1 MNDSINSHWL
11 MRTSSLVSRSK
22 YHMRMYASISR
33 VEPKRLF
40 VSPAPRATPRI
51 RPDWR
56 SRKLTSRSPSPSG
69 KVRRTIASD
78 SLSGI
83 HFVGASTDRDEHASG
98 FARRNLQFV
107 TYHTVRAESIENR
120 DQALFFRSKYCRNSS
135 RRFPS
140 LLKSNIQLSIK
151 QRFEECPAT
160 SKRCLWCSRVR

>member
-1 MNDSINSHWL
+1 

-22 YHMRMYASISR
+22 YQIRIYASISR

-40 VSPAPRATPRI
+40 GSRAPRATPRT

-83 HFVGASTDRDEHASG
+83 HFVGAPTDRDEHASR
-98 FARRNLQFV
+98 FARRNFEFV
-107 TYHTVRAESIENR
+107 TYHTPRVESIENR
-120 DQALFFRSKYCRNSS
+120 RQSLFSGANIAFFFRRTG
-135 RRFPS
+135 S
-140 LLKSNIQLSIK
+140 LHVIRIQF
-151 QRFEECPAT
+151 QVQMACT
-160 SKRCLWCSRVR
+160 